1 MERKSDSGKDEFDFE
16 GTSKVGSGERKKI
29 SLFFNK
35 RFTIKG
41 RHWKPTNIKSSDM

>member
-1 MERKSDSGKDEFDFE
+1 MNLISRAPARLVLERE
-16 GTSKVGSGERKKI
+16 KKI